1 MRFHEISWVCW
12 APHFGVVATFRNQFY
27 VLSVSLGETETKQ
40 CQGRVRTWNSPCQI
54 KSASS
59 SCRVYCQAR
68 AHKCEQPQ
76 EICTASVWQS
86 QLRFFCRKI
95 PLRKNTSLQG
105 SATRVLVSSMMDLII
120 VCCGCYFWPCQWRG
134 EQRHLVSLFCACPFP
149 LSSCAR
155 SRSLRH
161 TFAAFV
167 PN

>member
-1 MRFHEISWVCW
+1 MNFHEFVEGPILGLWERLGTSFVFCQCPWEKLRRSSVRAVSW
-12 APHFGVVATFRNQFY
+12 
-27 VLSVSLGETETKQ
+27 
-40 CQGRVRTWNSPCQI
+40 QI

-59 SCRVYCQAR
+59 SCRAYCQAR
-68 AHKCEQPQ
+68 EHKCEQPQ

-95 PLRKNTSLQG
+95 QLRKNTSLQG
-105 SATRVLVSSMMDLII
+105 SATRVLVPSMMDLVI

-134 EQRHLVSLFCACPFP
+134 EQRHLVSLFCACHFP